1 MLNQLAPLDDLL
13 LFSDTNGC
21 SNGSGSSR
29 PPPRCEWERCDTNA
43 EQMIHF
49 ALNIKVIF
57 TQRGGEAKKGAV
69 AAASLSLSPLIEQNN

>member
-1 MLNQLAPLDDLL
+1 MPPPLDDLL

-21 SNGSGSSR
+21 SNGSGSSW
-29 PPPRCEWERCDTNA
+29 PPPRCECERWFCDTNA
-43 EQMIHF
+43 EQLIHF